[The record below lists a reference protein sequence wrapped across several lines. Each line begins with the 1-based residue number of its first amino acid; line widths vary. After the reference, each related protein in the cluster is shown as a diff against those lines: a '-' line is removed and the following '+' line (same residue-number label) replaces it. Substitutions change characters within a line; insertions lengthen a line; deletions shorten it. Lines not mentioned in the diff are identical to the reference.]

1 MHLRARVGLPAH
13 QNQLFGVC
21 GGNGTEKHAINQAEN
36 CSIQSYSQREG
47 ENNAQSKT
55 RRFAQYAPGITHVL
69 AQRIKESVAMHLAQ
83 RLASLSQ
90 ATESNQ
96 RLKNIQFSL
105 RLISFWLM
113 LIFVVLII
121 EYGDDVRAALKEWFS
136 VIGTMLK
143 G

>member
-1 MHLRARVGLPAH
+1 MNDSDSQSSFARL
-13 QNQLFGVC
+13 
-21 GGNGTEKHAINQAEN
+21 EKL
-36 CSIQSYSQREG
+36 
-47 ENNAQSKT
+47 
-55 RRFAQYAPGITHVL
+55 L
-69 AQRIKESVAMHLAQ
+69 A
-83 RLASLSQ
+83 
-90 ATESNQ
+90 ESNQ

-136 VIGTMLK
+136 VIGMMLK